1 MQIKTRDREDRRAFL
16 QTHQRAKG
24 HTNAL
29 DTWVIALHSWRMY
42 RGQARSISRAEG
54 LANIYALF
62 TSSLPT
68 NPPV

>member
-1 MQIKTRDREDRRAFL
+1 MQIKTRDTKGRAGARANTRTG
-16 QTHQRAKG
+16 TH
-24 HTNAL
+24 TVAL
-29 DTWVIALHSWRMY
+29 DTWVIALHAWRMY

-62 TSSLPT
+62 TPSFPA